1 MFNFSKSIDRKGSY
15 CTQWDYVEDRFG
27 EADLIPFTISDMD
40 FASPKPLIEALK
52 QRLDHPVLGYSRW
65 NHDDFKSAVINWF
78 STRFNS
84 HYSSDTLVYGPS
96 VIYIISKLISQWS
109 EEGSGIVFHSPAY
122 DAFDNMIVGLNRK
135 LQASP
140 LLKTATGYEID
151 WPLFE
156 TLLADKNN
164 CILLLCSPQNPTGK
178 VFSRSELERISALCQ
193 QHQVFVISDEIHM
206 DISFKTHTPWQDF
219 GHGNNWALVSSA
231 SKSFNIPALNGAY
244 AFIAN
249 ETSREKYLFQ
259 LKQVDGLS
267 SPPILGVIG
276 LMTAYNQ
283 CADWLDALKDYLLE
297 NHKLVQQ
304 QLREKLPQL
313 DYQIPDACYL
323 AWIDLSPLALDM
335 QQLNKLLIEEYK
347 VAIMPGSTYG
357 QAGNNFVRLN
367 LGCPKSKV
375 ELGLSALINAIQTL
389 ARQISIEKKND
400 E

>member
-1 MFNFSKSIDRKGSY
+1 MFDFSNTIDRKGSY

-40 FASPKPLIEALK
+40 FASPDPLIDALK
-52 QRLDHPVLGYSRW
+52 QRLAHPVLGYSRW
-65 NHDDFKSAVINWF
+65 NHDDFKSAIINWF
-78 STRFNS
+78 TRRFNA
-84 HYSSDTLVYGPS
+84 HYQAETLVYGPS

-109 EEGSGIVFHSPAY
+109 EEGNGIVFHSPAY
-122 DAFDNMIVGLNRK
+122 DAFDKMIVGLNRT

-140 LLKTATGYEID
+140 LIKTSCGYEID

-156 TLLADKNN
+156 ALLADKNN
-164 CILLLCSPQNPTGK
+164 RILLLCSPHNPTGK
-178 VFSRSELERISALCQ
+178 VFNPSELEKIATLCQ
-193 QHQVFVISDEIHM
+193 QYQVFVISDEIHM
-206 DISFKTHTPWQDF
+206 DISFKPHTPWQGF
-219 GHGNNWALVSSA
+219 GFGNNWALVSSA

-244 AFIAN
+244 AFIA
-249 ETSREKYLFQ
+249 EKESREKYLFQ
-259 LKQVDGLS
+259 LKQIDGLS

-276 LMTAYNQ
+276 LMTAYNH
-283 CADWLDALKDYLLE
+283 CADWLDALKDYLFD

-323 AWIDLSPLALDM
+323 AWIDLSPLNIDM
-335 QQLNKLLIEEYK
+335 QQLNKLLIEKYK

-367 LGCPKSKV
+367 LGCPRSKV
-375 ELGLSALINAIQTL
+375 EIGLSALICAIQTL
-389 ARQISIEKKND
+389 TPQTMIEKKS
-400 E
+400 